1 MKFTLHISFEN
12 LRNDVFENSNF
23 LKYLLFKNEVF
34 NAKEVLIVSS
44 NCCVLSTALLF
55 ISHIFYTLCPR

>member
-34 NAKEVLIVSS
+34 NAKEILIVSS
-44 NCCVLSTALLF
+44 N
-55 ISHIFYTLCPR
+55 